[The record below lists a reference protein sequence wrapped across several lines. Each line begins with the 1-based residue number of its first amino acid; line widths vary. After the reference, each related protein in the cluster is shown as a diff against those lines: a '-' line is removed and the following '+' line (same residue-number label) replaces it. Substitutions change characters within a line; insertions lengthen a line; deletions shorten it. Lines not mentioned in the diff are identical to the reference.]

1 MNVLVTGSS
10 GLVGSALVSQLK
22 GDGHTVT
29 RLVRSR
35 RGAGEA
41 QVIWDP
47 EAGTIDAPSL
57 EGLDA
62 VVHLAGESIAAG
74 RWTATR
80 KARILES
87 RVKGTRLL
95 AEALAGLRERPKVLV
110 SASAVGYYGDRGEEA
125 LREESASGSGFLAE
139 VCRQWEAAAAPAAQA
154 GIRVVHPRFGVILS
168 RAGGALPRLLLL
180 FRFGLGG
187 RLGSGQQFMSWI
199 ALDDAVGAICH
210 ALTCDDLQGPANTAS
225 PTPVR
230 NHEFTKTLGRVLRRP
245 TVFPLPA
252 FAARLALGQMADEM
266 LLASQRVEPA
276 KLLGSGYE
284 FAFPDLD
291 GALRHLLDRMIQ

>member
-10 GLVGSALVSQLK
+10 GLVGSALVRQLK
-22 GDGHTVT
+22 DDGHTVT
-29 RLVRSR
+29 RLVRSKR
-35 RGAGEA
+35 LAGEA
-41 QVIWDP
+41 QILWDP
-47 EAGTIDAPSL
+47 QAGTIDSASL

-74 RWTATR
+74 RWTAAQ

-87 RVKGTRLL
+87 RVKGTSLL
-95 AEALAGLRERPKVLV
+95 TEALAGLRERPKVLV
-110 SASAVGYYGDRGEEA
+110 SASAVGYYGDGGEEA
-125 LREESASGSGFLAE
+125 LREDSASGSGFLAE
-139 VCRQWEAAAAPAAQA
+139 VCRQWEAAALPAAQA
-154 GIRVVHPRFGVILS
+154 GIRVVHPRSGVILS
-168 RAGGALPRLLLL
+168 RAGGALPRLLLP

-210 ALTCDDLQGPANTAS
+210 ALTHDDLQGPVNAAS

-230 NHEFTKTLGRVLRRP
+230 NHEFTRTLARVLRRP

-252 FAARLALGQMADEM
+252 FAARLAFGQMADE
-266 LLASQRVEPA
+266 LLLTSQRVEPA
-276 KLLGSGYE
+276 RLLASGYR
-284 FAFPDLD
+284 FAFPDLE
-291 GALRHLLDRMIQ
+291 GALRHLLVK

>member
-10 GLVGSALVSQLK
+10 GLVGSALVTQLES
-22 GDGHTVT
+22 DGHTVA

-35 RGAGEA
+35 RGGGEA
-41 QVIWDP
+41 QVLWDP
-47 EAGTIDAPSL
+47 QAGTIDSASL

-62 VVHLAGESIAAG
+62 VVHLAGESIAGG
-74 RWTATR
+74 RWTAAR

-87 RVKGTRLL
+87 RVKGTSLL
-95 AEALAGLRERPKVLV
+95 AETLAGLRERPKVLV

-125 LREESASGSGFLAE
+125 LREENASGSGFLAG
-139 VCRQWEAAAAPAAQA
+139 VCRQWEAAAAPAAQS
-154 GIRVVHPRFGVILS
+154 GIRVVHPRFAMILS
-168 RAGGALPRLLLL
+168 TAGGALQRLLLP
-180 FRFGLGG
+180 FRLGLGG
-187 RLGSGQQFMSWI
+187 RLGSGRQFMSWI

-210 ALTCDDLQGPANTAS
+210 ALTHDDLQGPVNTAS

-230 NHEFTKTLGRVLRRP
+230 NREFTTTLGRVLRRP

-252 FAARLALGQMADEM
+252 FAARLAFGQMADEL

-276 KLLGSGYE
+276 KLLAGGYQ
-284 FAFPDLD
+284 FGFPDLES
-291 GALRHLLDRMIQ
+291 ALRHLLMT

>member
-10 GLVGSALVSQLK
+10 GLVGSALVTQLES
-22 GDGHTVT
+22 DGHTVT
-29 RLVRSR
+29 RLVRSK

-41 QVIWDP
+41 QVLWDP
-47 EAGTIDAPSL
+47 EAGTMDAAAL

-74 RWTATR
+74 RWTAAR

-87 RVKGTRLL
+87 RVKGTSLL
-95 AEALAGLRERPKVLV
+95 AETLAGLRERPRVLV

-125 LREESASGSGFLAE
+125 LREESASGSGFLAD
-139 VCRQWEAAAAPAAQA
+139 VCRQWEAGAVPAAQG
-154 GIRVVHPRFGVILS
+154 GIRVVHPRFGIILS
-168 RAGGALPRLLLL
+168 QSGGALPRLLLP
-180 FRFGLGG
+180 FRLGLGG
-187 RLGSGQQFMSWI
+187 RLGSGRQFMSWI

-210 ALTCDDLQGPANTAS
+210 ALTHDDLKGPVNTAS

-230 NHEFTKTLGRVLRRP
+230 NREFTRTLGRVLRRP

-252 FAARLALGQMADEM
+252 FAARLAFGQMGDEL

-276 KLLGSGYE
+276 KLLAGGYQ
-284 FAFPDLD
+284 FGFPDLES
-291 GALRHLLDRMIQ
+291 ALRHLLVK

>member
-10 GLVGSALVSQLK
+10 GLVGSALVRRLT
-22 GDGHTVT
+22 GDGHSVT

-35 RGAGEA
+35 RGTGEA
-41 QVIWDP
+41 QVAWDP
-47 EAGTIDAPSL
+47 EAGAIDAASL

-74 RWTATR
+74 RWTAAR
-80 KARILES
+80 KTRILDS

-95 AEALAGLRERPKVLV
+95 AETLAGLRDRPKVLV
-110 SASAVGYYGDRGEEA
+110 SASAVGYYGDRGEEP
-125 LREESASGSGFLAE
+125 LREESASGSGFLAD

-154 GIRVVHPRFGVILS
+154 GIRVVHARFGVILS
-168 RAGGALPRLLLL
+168 AAGGALPRLLPP
-180 FRFGLGG
+180 FRLGLGG
-187 RLGSGQQFMSWI
+187 RLGSGRQFMSWI

-210 ALTCDDLQGPANTAS
+210 ALTHDDLQGPVNTAS

-230 NHEFTKTLGRVLRRP
+230 NDEFTKALGRVLRRP
-245 TVFPLPA
+245 TLFPLPA
-252 FAARLALGQMADEM
+252 FAARLAFGQMADEL

-276 KLLGSGYE
+276 KLLASGYQ
-284 FAFPDLD
+284 FAFLDLE
-291 GALRHLLDRMIQ
+291 GALRRLLARAA

>member
-35 RGAGEA
+35 RSAAEA
-41 QVIWDP
+41 QVPWDP
-47 EAGTIDAPSL
+47 EVGTIDAASL

-74 RWTATR
+74 RWTAAR
-80 KARILES
+80 KVRILES

-95 AEALAGLRERPKVLV
+95 AEALARLHKRPKVLV
-110 SASAVGYYGDRGEEA
+110 SASAVGYYGDRGEEG
-125 LREESASGSGFLAE
+125 LGEESASGSGFLAE
-139 VCRQWEAAAAPAAQA
+139 VCRQWEAAATPASQS

-168 RAGGALPRLLLL
+168 RAGGALPRLLLP
-180 FRFGLGG
+180 FRLGLGG

-199 ALDDAVGAICH
+199 ALDDVVGAIHH
-210 ALTCDDLQGPANTAS
+210 AITHDDLQGPVNAVS
-225 PTPVR
+225 PAPAR

-252 FAARLALGQMADEM
+252 FAARLAFGQMADEM

-276 KLLGSGYE
+276 KLLASGYQ
-284 FAFPDLD
+284 FQFPDLES
-291 GALRHLLDRMIQ
+291 ALRHLLLT

>member
-10 GLVGSALVSQLK
+10 GLVGSALVTQLES
-22 GDGHTVT
+22 DGHAVT

-35 RGAGEA
+35 RGGGEA
-41 QVIWDP
+41 RVLWDP
-47 EAGTIDAPSL
+47 EAGTIDSASL

-74 RWTATR
+74 RWTAAR

-95 AEALAGLRERPKVLV
+95 ADALAGLQERPKVLI
-110 SASAVGYYGDRGEEA
+110 SASAVGYYGDRGEES

-139 VCRQWEAAAAPAAQA
+139 VCRQWEAAAAPAAQG
-154 GIRVVHPRFGVILS
+154 GIRVVHPRFAMILS
-168 RAGGALPRLLLL
+168 TAGGALQRLLLP
-180 FRFGLGG
+180 FRLGLGG
-187 RLGSGQQFMSWI
+187 RLGSGRQFMSWV

-210 ALTCDDLQGPANTAS
+210 ALTHDDLQGPVNTAS
-225 PTPVR
+225 PTPLR
-230 NHEFTKTLGRVLRRP
+230 NREFTRTLGHVLRRP

-252 FAARLALGQMADEM
+252 FAARLAFGQMADE
-266 LLASQRVEPA
+266 LLLTSQRVVPA
-276 KLLGSGYE
+276 KLLASGYQ
-284 FAFPDLD
+284 FGFPDLES
-291 GALRHLLDRMIQ
+291 ALRHVLGKTA

>member
-10 GLVGSALVSQLK
+10 GLVGSALVTQLES
-22 GDGHTVT
+22 DGHTVT
-29 RLVRSR
+29 RLVRSK
-35 RGAGEA
+35 RGAGEG
-41 QVIWDP
+41 QVLWDP
-47 EAGTIDAPSL
+47 EAGTIDAAEL

-62 VVHLAGESIAAG
+62 VVHLAGESIAGG
-74 RWTATR
+74 RWTAAR

-125 LREESASGSGFLAE
+125 LREENASGSGFLAG
-139 VCRQWEAAAAPAAQA
+139 VCRQWEAAAAPAAQG
-154 GIRVVHPRFGVILS
+154 GIRVVHPRFAMILS
-168 RAGGALPRLLLL
+168 TAGGALQRLLLP
-180 FRFGLGG
+180 FRLGLGG
-187 RLGSGQQFMSWI
+187 RLGSGQQFVSWV

-210 ALTCDDLQGPANTAS
+210 ALTHDDLQGPVNTAS
-225 PTPVR
+225 PTPLR
-230 NHEFTKTLGRVLRRP
+230 NHEFTRTLGRVLRRP

-252 FAARLALGQMADEM
+252 FAARLAFGQMADEL

-276 KLLGSGYE
+276 KLLASGYH
-284 FAFPDLD
+284 FGFPDLES
-291 GALRHLLDRMIQ
+291 ALRHLLVK